1 MASLAEKPPEDAPIE
16 ISMFK
21 APECFLYKVPPLKI
35 ASGHRAED
43 WGLGS
48 PQLTGRVEIVG
59 VGTTAEVRVFKQ
71 DDGAK
76 PVAVCPVRCAAG
88 SPAVGAV
95 VDDVVDSS
103 RYFVLRLEDAK
114 KRKAYLGLG
123 FRERDVA
130 YDFKATL
137 CDFKRGVDRERKAEA
152 DHADYERRQAD
163 GADPEPEADMSLKGR
178 IKISLGDDDEGDRP
192 ERPKRESAGP
202 ADGAVPRL
210 APPPEPVPRRSPPR
224 PAPPPAAAP
233 PPLENWAT
241 FDDAFP
247 AAADGGDG
255 GGDDGD
261 DDAADGG
268 GDDDDDGFG
277 DFEQA

>member
-76 PVAVCPVRCAAG
+76 PVAVCP
-88 SPAVGAV
+88 
-95 VDDVVDSS
+95 S

-137 CDFKRGVDRERKAEA
+137 CDFKRSVDREEKAEA

-163 GADPEPEADMSLKGR
+163 GADPEAEVDMSLKGR
-178 IKISLGDDDEGDRP
+178 IKISLGDDDGDRP
-192 ERPKRESAGP
+192 ERPQRESAGP

-210 APPPEPVPRRSPPR
+210 APPPKPVPRRSPPR

-241 FDDAFP
+241 FDGGPLAA
-247 AAADGGDG
+247 AAADGGD
-255 GGDDGD
+255 
-261 DDAADGG
+261 
-268 GDDDDDGFG
+268 DDDGG
-277 DFEQA
+277 DFERAKIYRSHSASSGPELTDID

>member
-1 MASLAEKPPEDAPIE
+1 MASLAEKASEDAPIE

-71 DDGAK
+71 DDSAK

-137 CDFKRGVDRERKAEA
+137 CDFKRSIDREQKAEA

-163 GADPEPEADMSLKGR
+163 GADPEPEVDMSLKGR
-178 IKISLGDDDEGDRP
+178 IKISLGDDDGDRP
-192 ERPKRESAGP
+192 ERPKRESSGP

-210 APPPEPVPRRSPPR
+210 APPPKPVPRRSPPR

-247 AAADGGDG
+247 ADG
-255 GGDDGD
+255 GG
-261 DDAADGG
+261 GG
-268 GDDDDDGFG
+268 GDDDGFG

>member
-1 MASLAEKPPEDAPIE
+1 MASLAEKAPEDATIE

-76 PVAVCPVRCAAG
+76 PVAVCP
-88 SPAVGAV
+88 
-95 VDDVVDSS
+95 
-103 RYFVLRLEDAK
+103 DAK

-137 CDFKRGVDRERKAEA
+137 CDFKRSVDREEKAEA

-163 GADPEPEADMSLKGR
+163 GADPE
-178 IKISLGDDDEGDRP
+178 
-192 ERPKRESAGP
+192 
-202 ADGAVPRL
+202 
-210 APPPEPVPRRSPPR
+210 PEPVPRRSPPR

-241 FDDAFP
+241 FDDACP
-247 AAADGGDG
+247 
-255 GGDDGD
+255 
-261 DDAADGG
+261 AADGG
-268 GDDDDDGFG
+268 GDAADGGDDDDGFG

>member
-1 MASLAEKPPEDAPIE
+1 MASLAEKAPEDAPIE

-88 SPAVGAV
+88 SSAVGAV

-137 CDFKRGVDRERKAEA
+137 CDFKRSVDREEKAEA

-163 GADPEPEADMSLKGR
+163 GADPEPEVDMSLKGR
-178 IKISLGDDDEGDRP
+178 IKISLGDDDGDRP
-192 ERPKRESAGP
+192 AAERERARRRRGAAPRAAAEARAP
-202 ADGAVPRL
+202 AL
-210 APPPEPVPRRSPPR
+210 AAAARAAARRR
-224 PAPPPAAAP
+224 AAAP
-233 PPLENWAT
+233 GELGDLRRRPRRRRRH
-241 FDDAFP
+241 
-247 AAADGGDG
+247 AADGGD
-255 GGDDGD
+255 DDY
-261 DDAADGG
+261 
-268 GDDDDDGFG
+268 GFG
-277 DFEQA
+277 L

>member
-1 MASLAEKPPEDAPIE
+1 MASLAEKAPEDAPIE

-137 CDFKRGVDRERKAEA
+137 CDFKRSVDREEKAEA

-163 GADPEPEADMSLKGR
+163 GADPEPEVDMSLKGR
-178 IKISLGDDDEGDRP
+178 IKISLGDDDGDRP
-192 ERPKRESAGP
+192 ERPKRE
-202 ADGAVPRL
+202 
-210 APPPEPVPRRSPPR
+210 
-224 PAPPPAAAP
+224 
-233 PPLENWAT
+233 
-241 FDDAFP
+241 
-247 AAADGGDG
+247 
-255 GGDDGD
+255 
-261 DDAADGG
+261 
-268 GDDDDDGFG
+268 
-277 DFEQA
+277 